1 MWLVSDQILSTNSGS
16 TPQWWRAPFSRMVSY
31 PLRTP
36 PFSCQVYINT
46 NLAILPRLNLLMLS
60 PHRLDHSA
68 IKRWSFRA
76 LLQLDCKCMQS
87 VYSALVS
94 ANLINKS
101 ACTIIM
107 ATGCAVIARN
117 NCLIGQRALNSINT
131 TSRS

>member
-1 MWLVSDQILSTNSGS
+1 
-16 TPQWWRAPFSRMVSY
+16 
-31 PLRTP
+31 
-36 PFSCQVYINT
+36 
-46 NLAILPRLNLLMLS
+46 
-60 PHRLDHSA
+60 
-68 IKRWSFRA
+68 
-76 LLQLDCKCMQS
+76 MQS

-131 TSRS
+131 TSGVKFCFVGDNRSGGTGCSSPCHI